1 MIIKKQGGIKMAK
14 KEYRVNVYDEEENI
28 IGRVRYNNNLDYWDG
43 SNWTCGGLGKHKG
56 LTKLRDGR
64 YVLIYGSQWQG
75 EKDYGVII
83 SPERALQEILK
94 SGNVELLETKKF
106 AELKEL
112 YNQTMIDEIEDDE
125 VEDDR

>member
-14 KEYRVNVYDEEENI
+14 KEYRVNVYDEEENV

-64 YVLIYGSQWQG
+64 YVLIYDQPPG
-75 EKDYGVII
+75 K
-83 SPERALQEILK
+83 PL
-94 SGNVELLETKKF
+94 F
-106 AELKEL
+106 
-112 YNQTMIDEIEDDE
+112 
-125 VEDDR
+125 